1 MDDEENTL
9 FNIQVSDA
17 SDDEER
23 ESKQARRTGQTEEAW
38 AAVRRDYRPK
48 AENGNIYKTIKLPI
62 ENGASKQLLQEVLHA
77 VEELYFFRHYER
89 AVHFITET
97 ISSGGGL
104 DDDTRR
110 SLLTYQEK
118 CQKKLGAQV

>member
-1 MDDEENTL
+1 MDDDENTL

-23 ESKQARRTGQTEEAW
+23 ESKQARRTGQTEDAW
-38 AAVRRDYRPK
+38 DAVRRAYRPK
-48 AENGNIYKTIKLPI
+48 FENGNIHKTIKLPI

-89 AVHFITET
+89 AAQFINE
-97 ISSGGGL
+97 IFSSGSCL
-104 DDDTRR
+104 DDDTQR